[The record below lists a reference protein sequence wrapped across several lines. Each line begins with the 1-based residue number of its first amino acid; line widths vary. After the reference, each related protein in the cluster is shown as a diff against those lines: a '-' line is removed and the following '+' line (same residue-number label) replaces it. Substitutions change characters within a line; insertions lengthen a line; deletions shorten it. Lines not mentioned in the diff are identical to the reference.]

1 MNEIYRR
8 ENQRKKRGK
17 SPRIF
22 HPLPISL
29 FILSLE
35 IETHTI
41 FFIGIVVQLQDNG
54 VGNFTAK
61 IKYKNFEQKKRTT
74 NRKKNSNTTK
84 KDFYF
89 ISLSFWN
96 SFYFDFYRF
105 DFLFY
110 FFLLL
115 VKTHSHFA
123 NAPIC
128 FFLLFLL
135 LFYKF
140 RLFHRCNSWNVWC
153 KLNNPFAG
161 FN

>member
-41 FFIGIVVQLQDNG
+41 FFIGIVVRLQDNG

-61 IKYKNFEQKKRTT
+61 IKYKNIEQKKRTT
-74 NRKKNSNTTK
+74 NRKKKQQHNEK
-84 KDFYF
+84 G
-89 ISLSFWN
+89 
-96 SFYFDFYRF
+96 
-105 DFLFY
+105 FLFY
-110 FFLLL
+110 FTSF
-115 VKTHSHFA
+115 
-123 NAPIC
+123 
-128 FFLLFLL
+128 
-135 LFYKF
+135 
-140 RLFHRCNSWNVWC
+140 
-153 KLNNPFAG
+153 
-161 FN
+161 